1 MERKIGK
8 YTIRCT
14 KEEITIDNFF
24 KYIFLITTEKIS
36 TEISVNIFRYSQAK
50 ILRYSNDEKKITAV
64 LNEIITSK
72 LIELYSLKRLVE

>member
-1 MERKIGK
+1 MKRKVGK

-14 KEEITIDNFF
+14 NNEITIDNFY

-36 TEISVNIFRYSQAK
+36 TEISVNRVLYSQAK
-50 ILRYSNDEKKITAV
+50 IFRYSSDEKKITAV

-72 LIELYSLKRLVE
+72 LIELNVLKQLVE